1 MTSINGNFGLFGNNG
16 DKRIGQQKGTQK
28 PAEVKPDVPVG
39 KTENVEYK
47 ESGDKLLES
56 ANFYAGM
63 GISLGATKKP
73 EAGSLEDLQSKQ
85 DIVLSGNVNQ
95 NDVKNALA
103 MVNAIPTNNDYK
115 KLSIGLDI
123 LATYRNYP
131 ERFGKLQTPEEKSG
145 FKSTEE
151 YMLNTTDIL
160 DSIAFFA

>member
-73 EAGSLEDLQSKQ
+73 EAGSLEDLTQVVQNLNASKA
-85 DIVLSGNVNQ
+85 DRA
-95 NDVKNALA
+95 DKKAA
-103 MVNAIPTNNDYK
+103 FNAIEGNDWSTWLIKANVYS
-115 KLSIGLDI
+115 KLDEASLTGLNGS
-123 LATYRNYP
+123 AVQMQ
-131 ERFGKLQTPEEKSG
+131 KLNELQGLT
-145 FKSTEE
+145 
-151 YMLNTTDIL
+151 
-160 DSIAFFA
+160 